1 MEMGVGRGQMGRFAY
16 LPAAVMVLE
25 KRRLWTPNES
35 EAERLA
41 RALERAAVARS
52 DEELWML
59 EREAA
64 GLRATRA
71 ERDE

>member
-1 MEMGVGRGQMGRFAY
+1 MGRFAY